1 MRIVVIYNKYAIK
14 PYFQKAIMIVCIC
27 NNIPESEI
35 RQAVQAGL
43 VTMSSLRK
51 ELGVAN
57 CCGKCHTCAKQIL
70 QECLVSQLP
79 PERKIHFHALVN

>member
-1 MRIVVIYNKYAIK
+1 
-14 PYFQKAIMIVCIC
+14 MIVCIC

-51 ELGVAN
+51 ELGVAD
-57 CCGKCHTCAKQIL
+57 CCGKCHSCAKQIL
-70 QECLVSQLP
+70 QECLVSQMP
-79 PERKIHFHALVN
+79 PERKIHFHAMVN